1 MSDTLENK
9 SIDYPTHKL
18 IHSQIIPLE
27 GKKNKT
33 YKFKYNI
40 PKGIT
45 FMNISSNKIQSSNA
59 DNLKKVDEY
68 EMRLNALSMKKDVF
82 KV

>member
-1 MSDTLENK
+1 
-9 SIDYPTHKL
+9 
-18 IHSQIIPLE
+18 
-27 GKKNKT
+27 
-33 YKFKYNI
+33 
-40 PKGIT
+40 
-45 FMNISSNKIQSSNA
+45 MNISSNKIQSNNA